1 MLFITVGRCNLVI
14 LKYRNHTVIQYADSY
29 VFTLTDV
36 ERFYCIL
43 NVFLKFYHVFNVF
56 FYFSSN
62 VLHLWFRV

>member
-29 VFTLTDV
+29 VFYSDR
-36 ERFYCIL
+36 RFYCIL

-56 FYFSSN
+56 LNFFSN
-62 VLHLWFRV
+62 VFTSVV